1 MAMPT
6 IDLAMPRSSARPG
19 QRRGLIVIAALL
31 LLALQSIP
39 LFTTGLPPLF
49 DYPNHLACFAILSQ
63 GGSEFYEVRWALL
76 PNLEGDLI
84 VPLLARAI
92 PLEIAGKL
100 FLVMIFALMLGGTV
114 WLNRM
119 LTGEWRFW
127 PLLVTAFLYNLQ
139 ILWGFINYLF
149 GLGVAIC
156 GAALWLALERQPIWL
171 RIAASAVIALVCFL
185 SHIAACGFYALL
197 VCGLELQPGFAEL
210 RNKKWTALGRR
221 AGILAAQFLVPVA
234 FLLLF
239 WHPVADHGISYDELS
254 SKARWLYGALYNYV
268 PAFDLTCTLLL
279 VISLGAL
286 AWQRRLNVA
295 PRAAPAILLG
305 LLAYLLSPSEILSAW
320 GADQR
325 LVIGFFLLLVA
336 AAGPRFPSSRVAYGI
351 GAVITLVIVTRL
363 CIVEAF
369 WSEADAVY
377 RADLAGIDLLPRNI
391 KLAVAYPGRAFIA
404 GGIPEVHLATL
415 AVIRRHAFVAT
426 VFAFSDQQPIALKP
440 AYAGLAA
447 VANPYAL
454 WPAFMVGDDAARR
467 HTLAAL
473 AGYDAIVFVDREP
486 FQLPSEE
493 CLKPLFWRPTFQI
506 FTFEHGGGCPEAR

>member
-1 MAMPT
+1 M
-6 IDLAMPRSSARPG
+6 
-19 QRRGLIVIAALL
+19 
-31 LLALQSIP
+31 
-39 LFTTGLPPLF
+39 
-49 DYPNHLACFAILSQ
+49 
-63 GGSEFYEVRWALL
+63 
-76 PNLEGDLI
+76 
-84 VPLLARAI
+84 
-92 PLEIAGKL
+92 
-100 FLVMIFALMLGGTV
+100 
-114 WLNRM
+114 
-119 LTGEWRFW
+119 
-127 PLLVTAFLYNLQ
+127 
-139 ILWGFINYLF
+139 
-149 GLGVAIC
+149 
-156 GAALWLALERQPIWL
+156 
-171 RIAASAVIALVCFL
+171 
-185 SHIAACGFYALL
+185 
-197 VCGLELQPGFAEL
+197 
-210 RNKKWTALGRR
+210 
-221 AGILAAQFLVPVA
+221 
-234 FLLLF
+234 
-239 WHPVADHGISYDELS
+239 
-254 SKARWLYGALYNYV
+254 
-268 PAFDLTCTLLL
+268 
-279 VISLGAL
+279 
-286 AWQRRLNVA
+286 
-295 PRAAPAILLG
+295 
-305 LLAYLLSPSEILSAW
+305 
-320 GADQR
+320 
-325 LVIGFFLLLVA
+325 LLVA